1 MGIDPYN
8 EIGNRLRIRRK
19 FSCRC
24 NISRRADKASAPASK
39 QECAYGF
46 AANFHRSIERL
57 VSILKKWQK
66 SLILVLAFAVAIL
79 GSAIVTMQLTRREQ
93 TPVEAKTAE
102 IGAYLDRFFIDD
114 YDEEKLA
121 DAAASAM
128 VEATGD
134 RWSYYLTAE
143 EKSSY
148 DEQMR
153 NAYVG
158 IGVTITAQEELGGM
172 RIEAVTADGPA
183 EEAGLLTGDIIT
195 EVEGEKTL
203 DLGMT
208 GTRTKVRGEA
218 GTFVTLT
225 ILRGE
230 ESFPVSVERRS
241 IQTPVATYEMLD
253 GQIGYIKIANFDTRC
268 AEETN
273 AAMDELIAQDAK
285 ALIFDVRN
293 NGGGYKNELVK
304 VLDKILPE
312 GILFQ
317 SEDYQGSKQIDR
329 SDADCIDLP
338 MAVLVNQDSYSA
350 AEFFAAAI
358 QEYDWGTVVGTKTV
372 GKGNFQTAFTLSDG
386 SMLNLSIG
394 KYYTP
399 QGRSLTDT
407 GVIPDIEITLSD
419 EDDAKLYYGQL
430 EKADDAQLQAAIRE
444 ITQKLS

>member
-1 MGIDPYN
+1 M
-8 EIGNRLRIRRK
+8 
-19 FSCRC
+19 
-24 NISRRADKASAPASK
+24 
-39 QECAYGF
+39 
-46 AANFHRSIERL
+46 
-57 VSILKKWQK
+57 SILKKWQK

-79 GSAIVTMQLTRREQ
+79 GSAIVTMQLTYREQ
-93 TPVEAKTAE
+93 TPAEAKTAE

-148 DEQMR
+148 DEQMQ

-158 IGVTITAQEELGGM
+158 IGVTITAQKELGGM

-208 GTRTKVRGEA
+208 GTRTKVRGEE

-329 SDADCIDLP
+329 SDADCIDLT

-407 GVIPDIEITLSD
+407 GITPDVEIALSD
-419 EDDAKLYYGQL
+419 EDGAKLYYGQL

>member
-1 MGIDPYN
+1 M
-8 EIGNRLRIRRK
+8 
-19 FSCRC
+19 
-24 NISRRADKASAPASK
+24 
-39 QECAYGF
+39 
-46 AANFHRSIERL
+46 
-57 VSILKKWQK
+57 SILKKWQK

-79 GSAIVTMQLTRREQ
+79 GSAIVTMQLTYREQ
-93 TPVEAKTAE
+93 TPAEAKTAE

-148 DEQMR
+148 DEQMQ

-158 IGVTITAQEELGGM
+158 IGVTITAQKELGGM

-208 GTRTKVRGEA
+208 GTRTKVRGEE

-230 ESFPVSVERRS
+230 ESFLVSVERRS

-273 AAMDELIAQDAK
+273 AAMDELIAQGAK
-285 ALIFDVRN
+285 ALIFDVRY
-293 NGGGYKNELVK
+293 NGGGYKDELVK

-329 SDADCIDLP
+329 SEADCIDLP

-407 GVIPDIEITLSD
+407 GITPDVEIALSD
-419 EDDAKLYYGQL
+419 EDGAKLYYGQL

>member
-1 MGIDPYN
+1 M
-8 EIGNRLRIRRK
+8 
-19 FSCRC
+19 
-24 NISRRADKASAPASK
+24 
-39 QECAYGF
+39 
-46 AANFHRSIERL
+46 
-57 VSILKKWQK
+57 SILKKWQK

-102 IGAYLDRFFIDD
+102 ISAYLDRFFIDD

-148 DEQMR
+148 DEQMQ

-158 IGVTITAQEELGGM
+158 IGVAITAQEELGGM
-172 RIEAVTADGPA
+172 RIEAVTAGGPA

-208 GTRTKVRGEA
+208 GTRTKVRGEE

-407 GVIPDIEITLSD
+407 GITPDVEIALSD
-419 EDDAKLYYGQL
+419 EDGAKLYYGQL

>member
-1 MGIDPYN
+1 M
-8 EIGNRLRIRRK
+8 
-19 FSCRC
+19 
-24 NISRRADKASAPASK
+24 
-39 QECAYGF
+39 
-46 AANFHRSIERL
+46 
-57 VSILKKWQK
+57 SILKKWQK

-208 GTRTKVRGEA
+208 GTRTKVRGEE
-218 GTFVTLT
+218 GSFVTLT

-407 GVIPDIEITLSD
+407 GITPDVEIALSD
-419 EDDAKLYYGQL
+419 EDGAKLYYGQL

>member
-1 MGIDPYN
+1 M
-8 EIGNRLRIRRK
+8 
-19 FSCRC
+19 
-24 NISRRADKASAPASK
+24 
-39 QECAYGF
+39 
-46 AANFHRSIERL
+46 
-57 VSILKKWQK
+57 KKWQK

-158 IGVTITAQEELGGM
+158 IGVTITAQKELGGM

-208 GTRTKVRGEA
+208 GTRTKVRGEE

-399 QGRSLTDT
+399 QGRSLTDL
-407 GVIPDIEITLSD
+407 GVTPDVEIEYDD
-419 EDDAKLYYGQL
+419 ETYAKLYYSQL
-430 EKADDAQLQAAIRE
+430 EDADDTQLQAALRILTDK
-444 ITQKLS
+444 IS

>member
-1 MGIDPYN
+1 M
-8 EIGNRLRIRRK
+8 
-19 FSCRC
+19 
-24 NISRRADKASAPASK
+24 
-39 QECAYGF
+39 
-46 AANFHRSIERL
+46 
-57 VSILKKWQK
+57 SILKKWQK
-66 SLILVLAFAVAIL
+66 IIILALAFAVAIL

-102 IGAYLDRFFIDD
+102 ISAYLDRFFIDD

-148 DEQMR
+148 DEQMQ

-172 RIEAVTADGPA
+172 RIEAVTAGGPA

-208 GTRTKVRGEA
+208 GTRTKVRGEE

-304 VLDKILPE
+304 ALDKILPE

-419 EDDAKLYYGQL
+419 EDGAKLYYGQL

>member
-1 MGIDPYN
+1 M
-8 EIGNRLRIRRK
+8 
-19 FSCRC
+19 
-24 NISRRADKASAPASK
+24 
-39 QECAYGF
+39 
-46 AANFHRSIERL
+46 
-57 VSILKKWQK
+57 LKKWQK
-66 SLILVLAFAVAIL
+66 IFILTLAFAVAIL
-79 GSAIVTMQLTRREQ
+79 GSSIVTMRLTQRGQ

-102 IGAYLDRFFIDD
+102 IGAYLDTFFIDD
-114 YDEEKLA
+114 YDEDKLA
-121 DAAASAM
+121 DAAAAAM
-128 VEATGD
+128 VAATGD

-148 DEQMR
+148 DEQMK

-158 IGVTITAQEELGGM
+158 IGVTITAQEALGGM
-172 RIEAVTADGPA
+172 RIEAVTAGSPA
-183 EEAGLLTGDIIT
+183 EEAGILVGDLIT

-208 GTRTKVRGEA
+208 GTRAKVRGKE

-225 ILRGE
+225 VLRGE
-230 ESFPVSVERRS
+230 ESFPVTVERRS
-241 IQTPVATYEMLD
+241 IQTPVAAYEMLD
-253 GQIGYIKIANFDTRC
+253 GQIGYIRIANFDSRC

-273 AAMDELIAQDAK
+273 AAMDELIAQSAQ
-285 ALIFDVRN
+285 ALIFDVRY
-293 NGGGYKNELVK
+293 NGGGYKDELVK

-317 SEDYQGSKQIDR
+317 SEDYQGTKQTDR
-329 SDADCIDLP
+329 SDEGCIELP

-358 QEYDWGTVVGTKTV
+358 QEYGWGTVVGTKTV

-407 GVIPDIEITLSD
+407 GVTPDVIVELSD
-419 EDDAKLYYGQL
+419 EDDAKLSYGQL
-430 EKADDAQLQAAIRE
+430 EKTDDAQLQAAIRE

>member
-1 MGIDPYN
+1 M
-8 EIGNRLRIRRK
+8 
-19 FSCRC
+19 
-24 NISRRADKASAPASK
+24 
-39 QECAYGF
+39 
-46 AANFHRSIERL
+46 
-57 VSILKKWQK
+57 SILKKWQK

-79 GSAIVTMQLTRREQ
+79 GSAIVTMQLTYREQ

-148 DEQMR
+148 DEQMQ

-158 IGVTITAQEELGGM
+158 IGVTITAQKELGGM

-407 GVIPDIEITLSD
+407 GITPDVEIALSD
-419 EDDAKLYYGQL
+419 EDGAKLYYGQL

>member
-1 MGIDPYN
+1 M
-8 EIGNRLRIRRK
+8 
-19 FSCRC
+19 
-24 NISRRADKASAPASK
+24 
-39 QECAYGF
+39 
-46 AANFHRSIERL
+46 
-57 VSILKKWQK
+57 SILKKWQK

-79 GSAIVTMQLTRREQ
+79 GSAIVTMQLTYREQ
-93 TPVEAKTAE
+93 TPAEAKTAE
-102 IGAYLDRFFIDD
+102 ISAYLDRFFIDD

-148 DEQMR
+148 DEQMQ

-172 RIEAVTADGPA
+172 RIEAVTAGGPA
-183 EEAGLLTGDIIT
+183 EKAGLLTGDIIT

-208 GTRTKVRGEA
+208 GTRTKVRGEE

-407 GVIPDIEITLSD
+407 GITPDVEIALSD
-419 EDDAKLYYGQL
+419 EDGAKLYYGQL

>member
-1 MGIDPYN
+1 M
-8 EIGNRLRIRRK
+8 
-19 FSCRC
+19 
-24 NISRRADKASAPASK
+24 
-39 QECAYGF
+39 
-46 AANFHRSIERL
+46 
-57 VSILKKWQK
+57 SILKKWQK

-158 IGVTITAQEELGGM
+158 IGVTITAQKELGGM

-208 GTRTKVRGEA
+208 GTRTKVRGEE

-317 SEDYQGSKQIDR
+317 SEDYQGSKHIDR

-407 GVIPDIEITLSD
+407 GITPDVEIALSD
-419 EDDAKLYYGQL
+419 EDGAKLYYGQL

>member
-1 MGIDPYN
+1 M
-8 EIGNRLRIRRK
+8 
-19 FSCRC
+19 
-24 NISRRADKASAPASK
+24 
-39 QECAYGF
+39 
-46 AANFHRSIERL
+46 
-57 VSILKKWQK
+57 SILKKWQK

-93 TPVEAKTAE
+93 TPAEAKTAE

-148 DEQMR
+148 DEQMQ

-158 IGVTITAQEELGGM
+158 IGVTITAQKELGGM

-208 GTRTKVRGEA
+208 GTRTKVRGEE

-407 GVIPDIEITLSD
+407 GITPDVEIALSD
-419 EDDAKLYYGQL
+419 KDGAKLYYGQL

>member
-1 MGIDPYN
+1 M
-8 EIGNRLRIRRK
+8 
-19 FSCRC
+19 
-24 NISRRADKASAPASK
+24 
-39 QECAYGF
+39 
-46 AANFHRSIERL
+46 
-57 VSILKKWQK
+57 SILKKWQK

-93 TPVEAKTAE
+93 TPAEAKTAE

-148 DEQMR
+148 DEQMQ

-172 RIEAVTADGPA
+172 RIEAVTAGGPA

-208 GTRTKVRGEA
+208 GTRTKVRGEE
-218 GTFVTLT
+218 GSFVTLT

-407 GVIPDIEITLSD
+407 GITPDVEIALSD
-419 EDDAKLYYGQL
+419 EDGAKLYYGQL

>member
-1 MGIDPYN
+1 M
-8 EIGNRLRIRRK
+8 
-19 FSCRC
+19 
-24 NISRRADKASAPASK
+24 
-39 QECAYGF
+39 
-46 AANFHRSIERL
+46 
-57 VSILKKWQK
+57 SILKKWQK

-79 GSAIVTMQLTRREQ
+79 GSAIVTMQLTYREQ
-93 TPVEAKTAE
+93 TPAEAKTAE
-102 IGAYLDRFFIDD
+102 ISAYLDRFFIDD

-148 DEQMR
+148 DEQMQ

-183 EEAGLLTGDIIT
+183 EKAGLLTGDIIT

-208 GTRTKVRGEA
+208 GTRTKVRGEE

-407 GVIPDIEITLSD
+407 GITPDVESALSD
-419 EDDAKLYYGQL
+419 EDGAKLYYGQL

>member
-1 MGIDPYN
+1 M
-8 EIGNRLRIRRK
+8 
-19 FSCRC
+19 
-24 NISRRADKASAPASK
+24 
-39 QECAYGF
+39 
-46 AANFHRSIERL
+46 
-57 VSILKKWQK
+57 SILKKWQK

-148 DEQMR
+148 DEQMQ

-158 IGVTITAQEELGGM
+158 IGVTITAQKELGGM

-208 GTRTKVRGEA
+208 GTRTKVRGEE

-230 ESFPVSVERRS
+230 ESFLVSVERRS

-407 GVIPDIEITLSD
+407 GITPDVEIALSD
-419 EDDAKLYYGQL
+419 EDGAKLYYGQL

>member
-1 MGIDPYN
+1 MP
-8 EIGNRLRIRRK
+8 
-19 FSCRC
+19 
-24 NISRRADKASAPASK
+24 
-39 QECAYGF
+39 
-46 AANFHRSIERL
+46 
-57 VSILKKWQK
+57 ILKKWQK

-102 IGAYLDRFFIDD
+102 ISAYLDRFFIDD

-148 DEQMR
+148 DEQMQ

-183 EEAGLLTGDIIT
+183 EKAGLLTGDIIT

-208 GTRTKVRGEA
+208 GTRTKVRGEE

-358 QEYDWGTVVGTKTV
+358 QEYDWGTVFGTKTV

-407 GVIPDIEITLSD
+407 GITPDVEIALSD
-419 EDDAKLYYGQL
+419 EDNAKLYYGQL

>member
-1 MGIDPYN
+1 M
-8 EIGNRLRIRRK
+8 
-19 FSCRC
+19 
-24 NISRRADKASAPASK
+24 
-39 QECAYGF
+39 
-46 AANFHRSIERL
+46 
-57 VSILKKWQK
+57 SILKKWQK

-79 GSAIVTMQLTRREQ
+79 GSAIVTMQLTYREL
-93 TPVEAKTAE
+93 TPAEAKTAE
-102 IGAYLDRFFIDD
+102 ISAYLDRFFIDD

-148 DEQMR
+148 DEQMQ

-208 GTRTKVRGEA
+208 GTRTKVRGEE

-407 GVIPDIEITLSD
+407 GITPDVEIALSD
-419 EDDAKLYYGQL
+419 EDGAKLYYGQL

>member
-1 MGIDPYN
+1 M
-8 EIGNRLRIRRK
+8 
-19 FSCRC
+19 
-24 NISRRADKASAPASK
+24 
-39 QECAYGF
+39 
-46 AANFHRSIERL
+46 
-57 VSILKKWQK
+57 SILKKWQK

-79 GSAIVTMQLTRREQ
+79 GSAIVTIQLTRREQ

-407 GVIPDIEITLSD
+407 GITPDVEIALSD
-419 EDDAKLYYGQL
+419 EDGAKLYYGQL

>member
-1 MGIDPYN
+1 M
-8 EIGNRLRIRRK
+8 
-19 FSCRC
+19 
-24 NISRRADKASAPASK
+24 
-39 QECAYGF
+39 
-46 AANFHRSIERL
+46 
-57 VSILKKWQK
+57 SILKKWQK

-102 IGAYLDRFFIDD
+102 ISAYLDRFFIDD

-148 DEQMR
+148 DEQMQ

-172 RIEAVTADGPA
+172 RIEAVTAGGPA

-208 GTRTKVRGEA
+208 GTRTKVRGEE

-407 GVIPDIEITLSD
+407 GITPDVEIALSD
-419 EDDAKLYYGQL
+419 EDGAKLYYGQL
-430 EKADDAQLQAAIRE
+430 EKADDAQLQAAIRA
-444 ITQKLS
+444 IRQKLS

>member
-1 MGIDPYN
+1 M
-8 EIGNRLRIRRK
+8 
-19 FSCRC
+19 
-24 NISRRADKASAPASK
+24 
-39 QECAYGF
+39 
-46 AANFHRSIERL
+46 
-57 VSILKKWQK
+57 LKKWQK
-66 SLILVLAFAVAIL
+66 IFILALVFAVAIL
-79 GSAIVTMQLTRREQ
+79 GSSIVTMRLTQRGQ

-102 IGAYLDRFFIDD
+102 IGAYLDTFFIDD
-114 YDEEKLA
+114 YDEDKLA
-121 DAAASAM
+121 DAAAAAM
-128 VEATGD
+128 VAATGD

-148 DEQMR
+148 DEQMK

-158 IGVTITAQEELGGM
+158 IGVTITAQEALGGM
-172 RIEAVTADGPA
+172 RIEAVTAGSPA
-183 EEAGLLTGDIIT
+183 EEAGILVGDLIT

-208 GTRTKVRGEA
+208 GTRAKVRGEE

-225 ILRGE
+225 VLRGE
-230 ESFPVSVERRS
+230 ESFPVTVERRS
-241 IQTPVATYEMLD
+241 IQTPVAAYEMLD
-253 GQIGYIKIANFDTRC
+253 GQIGYIRIANFDSRC

-273 AAMDELIAQDAK
+273 AAMDELIAQGTQ
-285 ALIFDVRN
+285 ALIFDVRY
-293 NGGGYKNELVK
+293 NGGGYKDELVK

-317 SEDYQGSKQIDR
+317 SEDYQGTKQTDR
-329 SDADCIDLP
+329 SDEGCIELP

-358 QEYDWGTVVGTKTV
+358 QEYGWGTVVGTKTV

-407 GVIPDIEITLSD
+407 GVTPDVIVELSD
-419 EDDAKLYYGQL
+419 EDNAKLSYGQL
-430 EKADDAQLQAAIRE
+430 EKTDDAQLQAAIRE
-444 ITQKLS
+444 ITQELS

>member
-1 MGIDPYN
+1 M
-8 EIGNRLRIRRK
+8 
-19 FSCRC
+19 
-24 NISRRADKASAPASK
+24 
-39 QECAYGF
+39 
-46 AANFHRSIERL
+46 
-57 VSILKKWQK
+57 SILKKWQK
-66 SLILVLAFAVAIL
+66 IIILALAFAVAIL
-79 GSAIVTMQLTRREQ
+79 GSAIVTMQLTYREQ
-93 TPVEAKTAE
+93 TPAEAKTAE
-102 IGAYLDRFFIDD
+102 ISAYLDRFFIDD

-148 DEQMR
+148 DEQMQ

-172 RIEAVTADGPA
+172 RIEAVTAGGPA

-208 GTRTKVRGEA
+208 GTRTKVRGEE

-419 EDDAKLYYGQL
+419 GDGAKLYYGQL

>member
-1 MGIDPYN
+1 M
-8 EIGNRLRIRRK
+8 
-19 FSCRC
+19 
-24 NISRRADKASAPASK
+24 
-39 QECAYGF
+39 
-46 AANFHRSIERL
+46 
-57 VSILKKWQK
+57 KKWQK
-66 SLILVLAFAVAIL
+66 VILLVLAFAVAIL

-102 IGAYLDRFFIDD
+102 IGAYLDTFFIDD
-114 YDEEKLA
+114 YDEDKLA
-121 DAAASAM
+121 DAAAAAM

-158 IGVTITAQEELGGM
+158 IGVTITTQEALGGM
-172 RIEAVTADGPA
+172 RIEAVTAGGPA
-183 EEAGLLTGDIIT
+183 EEAGILVGDIIT

-203 DLGMT
+203 DLGMP
-208 GTRTKVRGEA
+208 GTRTKVRGEE

-225 ILRGE
+225 ILRRE
-230 ESFPVSVERRS
+230 ESFPLSVERRS
-241 IQTPVATYEMLD
+241 IQTPVATYEMLN
-253 GQIGYIKIANFDTRC
+253 GQIGYLKIANFDSRC

-273 AAMDELIAQDAK
+273 AAMDELIAQGAQ
-285 ALIFDVRN
+285 ALIFDVRY
-293 NGGGYKNELVK
+293 NGGGYKDELVK

-317 SEDYQGSKQIDR
+317 SEDYKGTKQADR
-329 SDADCIDLP
+329 SDAACIKLP

-358 QEYDWGTVVGTKTV
+358 QEYNWGTVVGTKTV

>member
-1 MGIDPYN
+1 M
-8 EIGNRLRIRRK
+8 
-19 FSCRC
+19 
-24 NISRRADKASAPASK
+24 
-39 QECAYGF
+39 
-46 AANFHRSIERL
+46 
-57 VSILKKWQK
+57 SILKKWQK

-79 GSAIVTMQLTRREQ
+79 GSAIVTMQLTYREQ
-93 TPVEAKTAE
+93 TPAEAKTAE

-148 DEQMR
+148 DEQMQ

-172 RIEAVTADGPA
+172 RIEAVTAGGPA
-183 EEAGLLTGDIIT
+183 EQAGLLTGDIIT

-208 GTRTKVRGEA
+208 GTRAKVRGEE

-407 GVIPDIEITLSD
+407 GITPDVEIALSD
-419 EDDAKLYYGQL
+419 ENGAKLYYGQL

>member
-1 MGIDPYN
+1 M
-8 EIGNRLRIRRK
+8 
-19 FSCRC
+19 
-24 NISRRADKASAPASK
+24 
-39 QECAYGF
+39 
-46 AANFHRSIERL
+46 
-57 VSILKKWQK
+57 SILKKWQK

-79 GSAIVTMQLTRREQ
+79 GSAIVTMQLTYREQ

-158 IGVTITAQEELGGM
+158 IGVTITAQKELGGM
-172 RIEAVTADGPA
+172 RIEAVTAGGPA

-208 GTRTKVRGEA
+208 GTRTKVRGEE

-407 GVIPDIEITLSD
+407 GITPDVEIALSD
-419 EDDAKLYYGQL
+419 KDGAKLYYGQL

>member
-1 MGIDPYN
+1 M
-8 EIGNRLRIRRK
+8 
-19 FSCRC
+19 
-24 NISRRADKASAPASK
+24 
-39 QECAYGF
+39 
-46 AANFHRSIERL
+46 
-57 VSILKKWQK
+57 SILKKWQK

-79 GSAIVTMQLTRREQ
+79 GSAIVTMQLTYREQ
-93 TPVEAKTAE
+93 TPAEAKTAE

-148 DEQMR
+148 DEQMQ

-158 IGVTITAQEELGGM
+158 IGVTITAQKELGGM

-183 EEAGLLTGDIIT
+183 EEAGLLTGDINT

-208 GTRTKVRGEA
+208 GTRTKVRGEE

-407 GVIPDIEITLSD
+407 GITPDVEIALSD
-419 EDDAKLYYGQL
+419 KDGAKLYYGQL

>member
-1 MGIDPYN
+1 M
-8 EIGNRLRIRRK
+8 
-19 FSCRC
+19 
-24 NISRRADKASAPASK
+24 
-39 QECAYGF
+39 
-46 AANFHRSIERL
+46 
-57 VSILKKWQK
+57 SILKKWQK

-148 DEQMR
+148 DEQMQ

-208 GTRTKVRGEA
+208 GTRTKVRGEE

-407 GVIPDIEITLSD
+407 GITPDVEIALSD
-419 EDDAKLYYGQL
+419 EDGAKLYYGQL

>member
-1 MGIDPYN
+1 M
-8 EIGNRLRIRRK
+8 
-19 FSCRC
+19 
-24 NISRRADKASAPASK
+24 
-39 QECAYGF
+39 
-46 AANFHRSIERL
+46 
-57 VSILKKWQK
+57 
-66 SLILVLAFAVAIL
+66 ILVLAFAVAIL

-102 IGAYLDRFFIDD
+102 ISAYLDRFFIDD

-148 DEQMR
+148 DEQMQ

-158 IGVTITAQEELGGM
+158 IGVAITAQEELGGM
-172 RIEAVTADGPA
+172 RIEAVTAGGPA

-208 GTRTKVRGEA
+208 GTRTKVRGEE

-230 ESFPVSVERRS
+230 ESFHVSVGRRS

-358 QEYDWGTVVGTKTV
+358 QEYNWGTVVGTKTV

>member
-1 MGIDPYN
+1 MP
-8 EIGNRLRIRRK
+8 
-19 FSCRC
+19 
-24 NISRRADKASAPASK
+24 
-39 QECAYGF
+39 
-46 AANFHRSIERL
+46 
-57 VSILKKWQK
+57 ILKKWQK

-79 GSAIVTMQLTRREQ
+79 GSAIVTMQLTYREQ

-158 IGVTITAQEELGGM
+158 IGVTITAQKELGGM

-208 GTRTKVRGEA
+208 GTRTKVRGEE

-407 GVIPDIEITLSD
+407 GITPDVEIALSD
-419 EDDAKLYYGQL
+419 EDGAKLYYGQL

>member
-1 MGIDPYN
+1 M
-8 EIGNRLRIRRK
+8 
-19 FSCRC
+19 
-24 NISRRADKASAPASK
+24 
-39 QECAYGF
+39 
-46 AANFHRSIERL
+46 
-57 VSILKKWQK
+57 SILKKWQK

-102 IGAYLDRFFIDD
+102 IGAYLDRFVIDD

-158 IGVTITAQEELGGM
+158 IGVTITAQKELGGM

-208 GTRTKVRGEA
+208 GTRTKVRGEE

-407 GVIPDIEITLSD
+407 GITPDVEIALSD
-419 EDDAKLYYGQL
+419 EDGAKLYYGQL

>member
-1 MGIDPYN
+1 M
-8 EIGNRLRIRRK
+8 
-19 FSCRC
+19 
-24 NISRRADKASAPASK
+24 
-39 QECAYGF
+39 
-46 AANFHRSIERL
+46 
-57 VSILKKWQK
+57 SILKNWQK

-158 IGVTITAQEELGGM
+158 IGVTITAQKELGGM

-208 GTRTKVRGEA
+208 GTRTKVRGEE

-407 GVIPDIEITLSD
+407 GITPDVEIALSD
-419 EDDAKLYYGQL
+419 EDGAKLYYGQL

>member
-1 MGIDPYN
+1 M
-8 EIGNRLRIRRK
+8 
-19 FSCRC
+19 
-24 NISRRADKASAPASK
+24 
-39 QECAYGF
+39 
-46 AANFHRSIERL
+46 
-57 VSILKKWQK
+57 SILKKWQK

-93 TPVEAKTAE
+93 TPAEAKTAE
-102 IGAYLDRFFIDD
+102 ISAYLDRFFIDD

-148 DEQMR
+148 DEQMQ

-172 RIEAVTADGPA
+172 RIEAVTAGGPA

-208 GTRTKVRGEA
+208 GTRTKVRGEE

-230 ESFPVSVERRS
+230 ECFPVSVERRS

-407 GVIPDIEITLSD
+407 GITPDVEIALSD
-419 EDDAKLYYGQL
+419 EDGAKLYYGQL

>member
-1 MGIDPYN
+1 M
-8 EIGNRLRIRRK
+8 
-19 FSCRC
+19 
-24 NISRRADKASAPASK
+24 
-39 QECAYGF
+39 
-46 AANFHRSIERL
+46 
-57 VSILKKWQK
+57 SILKKWQK

-102 IGAYLDRFFIDD
+102 ISAYLDRFFIDD

-148 DEQMR
+148 DEQMQ

-158 IGVTITAQEELGGM
+158 IGVAITAQEELGGM
-172 RIEAVTADGPA
+172 RIEAVTAGGPA

-208 GTRTKVRGEA
+208 GTRTKVRGEE

-230 ESFPVSVERRS
+230 ESFHVSVGRRS

-358 QEYDWGTVVGTKTV
+358 QEYNWGTVVGTKTV

>member
-1 MGIDPYN
+1 M
-8 EIGNRLRIRRK
+8 
-19 FSCRC
+19 
-24 NISRRADKASAPASK
+24 
-39 QECAYGF
+39 
-46 AANFHRSIERL
+46 
-57 VSILKKWQK
+57 SILKKWQK

-79 GSAIVTMQLTRREQ
+79 GSAIVTMQLTYREQ
-93 TPVEAKTAE
+93 TPAEAKTAE

-148 DEQMR
+148 DEQMQ

-208 GTRTKVRGEA
+208 GTRAKVRGEE

-329 SDADCIDLP
+329 SDADYIDLP
-338 MAVLVNQDSYSA
+338 MAVLANQDSYSA

-372 GKGNFQTAFTLSDG
+372 GKGNFQPAFTLSAG
-386 SMLNLSIG
+386 SMLTLSIG

-419 EDDAKLYYGQL
+419 EDGAKLYYGQL